1 MRYYLIVGEASGD
14 LHASRLMRSLKKY
27 DELAEFRF
35 FGGDLMA
42 AEGGTR
48 VKHYKELAYMGF
60 VPVLLHLGTIF
71 SNMKRCKEDIVAWKP
86 DVVILV
92 DYPGFNLNI
101 AKFLKKNTLIPVYY
115 YISPKIWAWKE
126 WRIKSIKRDVSEMF
140 SILPFEVP
148 FYEQKHK
155 YPVHYVGNPTAQEVA
170 EFRAGYHQTH
180 EEFCRENNLDSRKP
194 IIALLAGSRLQEI
207 KDNLPAMIEVAER
220 FEDYQMVLAGAP
232 SIEDEYYDKFL
243 EGTPVRVVKNKTYQ
257 LLSHTTAALVTSG
270 TATLET
276 ALFNVPQVV
285 CYETPLPKL
294 IRFAFNHVLKV
305 DYISLVNLVANKEVV
320 PEMFADKFTIDGIA
334 NELYKIM
341 PGQSARERMLAEYQ
355 EVLRELG
362 SKVAPDEAA
371 SIMVDLLRKHRA
383 ELIRLAKE
391 RAEAVAKAAAKAAEL
406 ARVKAEQEAA
416 IARQKAEEAEQVS
429 QQEINEP

>member
-170 EFRAGYHQTH
+170 EFRAGYHQTY

-194 IIALLAGSRLQEI
+194 IVALLAGSRLQEI

-341 PGQSARERMLAEYQ
+341 PGQPARERMLAGYQ

-416 IARQKAEEAEQVS
+416 IARQKAEEAERVS